1 MDKPPASAPT
11 RVKPAI
17 ELDDQPCAAIL
28 EIARRL
34 ELVRAET
41 NTYKKTRRG
50 VATPTTATTKGS
62 GNVVSGLGLRERH
75 DVDDQH
81 QNGSDG
87 AAGDGAL

>member
-1 MDKPPASAPT
+1 MDKPPASAHK

-17 ELDDQPCAAIL
+17 ELDDQTKRAAIL

-62 GNVVSGLGLRERH
+62 GKVVSGLGLRERH
-75 DVDDQH
+75 DVDD
-81 QNGSDG
+81 
-87 AAGDGAL
+87 

>member
-1 MDKPPASAPT
+1 MMDKPPASAPK

-17 ELDDQPCAAIL
+17 ELDDQTKRAAIL

-75 DVDDQH
+75 DVDD
-81 QNGSDG
+81 
-87 AAGDGAL
+87 